1 MSELN
6 QTPVEFSSAT
16 TTLHGVFSSTGS
28 ELAVAAVILHPHPL
42 YGGDMNNIVVTFLE
56 RVLFEEGI
64 SSLRFDFR
72 GTRLST
78 RNYAGIN
85 GAVMDAKS
93 AIEFLKLQ
101 LGFKEVAIVGY
112 SFGASTALRVALS
125 EPPPFLVSLSA
136 SKDLLSED
144 AFEIHRLVDI
154 RCPVLMF
161 HGTSD
166 QMIPFGDLTEL
177 SKIMHI
183 PDDCIIPLDCEG
195 HFYGKSLQIVGSTL
209 RKFLRNISS
218 TS

>member
-1 MSELN
+1 MN
-6 QTPVEFSSAT
+6 QTLVEFSSAT
-16 TTLHGVFSSTGS
+16 ITLHGVFSSTGS
-28 ELAVAAVILHPHPL
+28 DLPIAAVILHPHPL

-56 RVLFEEGI
+56 HVLFEEGI

-72 GTRLST
+72 GTSLSPQS
-78 RNYAGIN
+78 YAGIS

-93 AIEFLKLQ
+93 AIEFLKSQ

-136 SKDLLSED
+136 SKELLSENR
-144 AFEIHRLVDI
+144 FEIHRLVDI

-166 QMIPFGDLTEL
+166 QMIPFGDFTVL
-177 SKIMHI
+177 SKIMHL
-183 PDDCIIPLDCEG
+183 PDDCIIPLDGES
-195 HFYGKSLQIVGSTL
+195 HFYEKSLHVVDSTL
-209 RKFLRNISS
+209 RKFLRNISAIS
-218 TS
+218 

>member
-1 MSELN
+1 VSELTR
-6 QTPVEFSSAT
+6 TPVEFSSAT

-28 ELAVAAVILHPHPL
+28 DLTIAAVILHPHPL

-56 RVLFEEGI
+56 HVLFEEGI

-72 GTRLST
+72 GTRLSP
-78 RNYAGIN
+78 RSYAGIS
-85 GAVMDAKS
+85 GAVMDAKM
-93 AIEFLKLQ
+93 AIEFLKTQ
-101 LGFKEVAIVGY
+101 LGFNEVAIVGY

-125 EPPPFLVSLSA
+125 EPPSFLVSLSA
-136 SKDLLSED
+136 SKDLLSEN

-177 SKIMHI
+177 SSIMHL
-183 PDDCIIPLDCEG
+183 PDDCIFPLDGEG
-195 HFYGKSLQIVGSTL
+195 HFYGKSLPIVESAL
-209 RKFLRNISS
+209 RKFLRNIYTSS
-218 TS
+218 